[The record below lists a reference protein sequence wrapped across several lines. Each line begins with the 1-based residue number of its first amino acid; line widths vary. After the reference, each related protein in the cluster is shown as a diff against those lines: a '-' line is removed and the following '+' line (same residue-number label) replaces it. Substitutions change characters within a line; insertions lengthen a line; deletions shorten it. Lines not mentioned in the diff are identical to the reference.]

1 MDILDKSV
9 IKVAICGKANSGKN
23 TTSTIIAKALAKDE
37 DNIWYWN
44 IMAFAT
50 PIKNMILE
58 MFPQADRGCLFGAS
72 ELRNKVI
79 PNAVNKNGEPLT
91 YRQACID
98 IGTLGRQYNKN
109 IWVNAFDEKIK
120 QMNTHDL
127 IICNDLRFINEYV
140 YLKNKQFFIIK
151 LIRDTVAKSL
161 DATETE
167 QDGIRLEQFDYILD
181 NNGTQEDLKANI
193 INNILPLLQHHN

>member
-23 TTSTIIAKALAKDE
+23 TTSTIIAKELASIN
-37 DNIWYWN
+37 DNIWYWE

-58 MFPQADRGCLFGAS
+58 MFPQADRGCLFGSS
-72 ELRNKVI
+72 ELRNQII
-79 PNAVNKNGEPLT
+79 PNAVDKEGRSLT

-109 IWVNAFDEKIK
+109 IWVNAFDEKVK
-120 QMNTHDL
+120 QMNIHDL
-127 IICNDLRFINEYV
+127 IICNDLRFINEYN
-140 YLKNKQFFIIK
+140 YLKSKRFFIIK
-151 LIRDTVAKSL
+151 LIRDTVAKSS

-167 QDGIRLEQFDYILD
+167 QDGIKLEQFDYILN
-181 NNGTQEDLKANI
+181 NNGTQQELQTNI
-193 INNILPLLQHHN
+193 VKNILPLLQKHN